1 MGSLFGSKPQ
11 MPAVTPLTAAEQPKA
26 PTAADEKAAGIA
38 TERDLLKKYNSGR
51 ASTVLTGQGANNT
64 LG

>member
-1 MGSLFGSKPQ
+1 MSGLFSRPS
-11 MPAVTPLTAAEQPKA
+11 MPAVTPITAPDQPKP
-26 PTAADEKAAGIA
+26 PTPADEKAASIA

-51 ASTVLTGQGANNT
+51 ASTILTGQGANNT